1 MYCNQCGQKNIDDA
15 KFCSNCGNKLVN
27 DIEAPPPI
35 QTQKEAQQPRNKQVE
50 LWNPNAAANWS
61 LIFTPIFGSY
71 LQMKN
76 WQTLGQ
82 LKEAEKA
89 KYWILATVFFILFI
103 NFGAP
108 WIDAD
113 PEQFSSRFKGLG
125 LLYILVWYF
134 SYARKQP
141 NYVKENLNDQY
152 SKKSWLLPLIS
163 AICIIF
169 IVIFLFSILL
179 G

>member
-1 MYCNQCGQKNIDDA
+1 MFCNQCGQKTIDNA
-15 KFCSNCGNKLVN
+15 KFCSDCGNKLVS
-27 DIEAPPPI
+27 DIETPPPI
-35 QTQKEAQQPRNKQVE
+35 QTQKEIPSLSKKQIE

-61 LIFTPIFGSY
+61 LLFTPVFGSY

-76 WQTLGQ
+76 WQALGNI
-82 LKEAEKA
+82 KEAEKA
-89 KYWILATVFFILFI
+89 KYWILITVFMVFFI
-103 NFGAP
+103 NFGAS
-108 WIDAD
+108 WMDAE
-113 PEQFSSRFKGLG
+113 PAKFSNDSKNWG
-125 LLYILVWYF
+125 LLYIIIWYF
-134 SYARKQP
+134 AYARKQP
-141 NYVKENLNDQY
+141 KYVKENLNDQY